1 MVDSVGTLA
10 GQASVAD
17 QTASGKAKSSLA
29 ADFDAFLLLLTTQLK
44 NQDPL
49 SPLKPEEFTGQ
60 LVQFAGVE
68 QQIKV
73 NDNLEKLTGIQNAS
87 LAASIIGFVGTN
99 VEAEGSGLPL
109 QDGKAKFTYD
119 NSDAAKNVV
128 ITIEDADG
136 NLVKTQAGERS
147 AGLHEFTWDGKNN
160 DGVLQPDGAYK
171 VSVSPIGF
179 DDEAITATVHTFARV
194 TGVSLSD
201 GTTLDAS
208 GVQIPLD
215 KVIAVKEAT
224 TN

>member
-1 MVDSVGTLA
+1 MVDAVGTST
-10 GQASVAD
+10 SVAD
-17 QTASGKAKSSLA
+17 QTDSSKAKSSLA

-99 VEAEGSGLPL
+99 VEAEGSGLAL
-109 QDGKAKFTYD
+109 QDGEAKFTYD